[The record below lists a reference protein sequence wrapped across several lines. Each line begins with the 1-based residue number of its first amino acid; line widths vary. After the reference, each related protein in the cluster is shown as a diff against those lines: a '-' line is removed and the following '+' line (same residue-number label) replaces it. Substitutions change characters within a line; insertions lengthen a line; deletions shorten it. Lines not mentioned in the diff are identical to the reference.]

1 MTNTTLTTI
10 VLGASLAG
18 LSLFTGWQLM
28 GGWAIVLLTG
38 FLAAVGFSAWRSGGR
53 IAVAGARRLQPYE
66 APSLFDTVERLSRRA
81 GLANPPEL
89 YYVRNRLINAA
100 TVGTPDHAILLV
112 TDGILSALPSRELEA
127 VLAHEIAHI
136 KNRDLS
142 LFRLAEVFRQATL
155 VFARTGWL
163 IVLFALP
170 LLLASGGIA
179 PGALLALFA
188 APFASWLLQLGLL
201 RTREFA
207 ADETAA
213 ALTGDPE
220 GLARA
225 LTRIEFAQ
233 RSILEVFLPVANR
246 SEGSLFRT
254 HPPTE
259 QRVER
264 LRARSFCFT
273 HPREFSIK
281 DPCHSTSINAS
292 RAESSAN
299 TWWASEAIN
308 PISPV
313 PHADP

>member
-10 VLGASLAG
+10 VLGVSLAA

-28 GGWAIVLLTG
+28 GGWAVMLLIG
-38 FLAAVGFSAWRSGGR
+38 FFASVGVSAWRTGGR
-53 IAVAGARRLQPYE
+53 IVVAGARRLEPFD

-100 TVGTPDHAILLV
+100 TVGTPDHAALLV
-112 TDGILSALPSRELEA
+112 TDGILSTLPPHELEA

-136 KNRDLS
+136 RNRDLS
-142 LFRLAEVFRQATL
+142 LFRVAEVFRQATI

-163 IVLFALP
+163 IILFALP
-170 LLLASGGIA
+170 FLLTSGGVA

-213 ALTGDPE
+213 TLTGDPE
-220 GLARA
+220 GLAQA
-225 LTRIEFAQ
+225 LERIEYVQ
-233 RSILEVFLPVANR
+233 RSILGMFLPVTNEA
-246 SEGSLFRT
+246 EGSLFRT

-259 QRVER
+259 QRVQR
-264 LRARSFCFT
+264 LRAIGSGGGKPGRQRRP
-273 HPREFSIK
+273 HGYGGIAL
-281 DPCHSTSINAS
+281 TS
-292 RAESSAN
+292 R
-299 TWWASEAIN
+299 
-308 PISPV
+308 
-313 PHADP
+313 